1 MNNTLDE
8 LKYYCNEKNTFGALL
23 LTGPWGCGKTYLISH
38 QLCEDEKLQSTHA
51 FLKISLFGEP
61 SIESIRKKVKSEY
74 LAYKLSNGEY
84 KKLPKAF
91 GHLNSFIDFIKS
103 TGKLGSVANAV
114 LSIDPTDFIEV
125 TNQIS
130 GKEVILIF
138 DDFERSGISTVNLLG
153 CINEYCE
160 NNKIKV
166 IIVANEDKMFD
177 NTAPS
182 PEPSRMKYSDI
193 KEKIVAR
200 TIHYSPQYTEIIHNI
215 IDSFQISDTDNS
227 GYKGFLQKNEK
238 QICDM
243 FCNGEI
249 KNLRSLKCGLQD
261 FQRVYKIYSKMDY
274 MSQIADI
281 LISFLIFSLECKA
294 GNITESKSYG
304 LVLSETHIDNDFPE
318 SHHAALL
325 PASVKDWAYSGK
337 WDESQLIEEIKQKKL
352 LDSPL
357 QPKDKLRLSFLL
369 DVTEEDIK
377 AGFNDLIHEAYQGSI
392 TLNDYVL
399 LIENFAFARKIKYK
413 FPQKVNYNDLLEGV
427 RKCIQR
433 LLNSCDT
440 KNFYNAAISSENLNE
455 LSEDEASI
463 YQIIEDFRNEDVYI
477 LNANKTA
484 YLDALNKH
492 DFSKICNCENKRYKA
507 FDIVMSEAVFSHYE
521 WLPSSDRRAF
531 ISIFFETW
539 RGHLTS
545 IDLSPDTTRLG
556 LEDLLS
562 KLNQLNRTSVI
573 EKYIDQIFEEKIS
586 TLISSLPSTNSD
598 R

>member
-1 MNNTLDE
+1 MYNDNTLDE

-193 KEKIVAR
+193 K
-200 TIHYSPQYTEIIHNI
+200 
-215 IDSFQISDTDNS
+215 
-227 GYKGFLQKNEK
+227 
-238 QICDM
+238 
-243 FCNGEI
+243 
-249 KNLRSLKCGLQD
+249 
-261 FQRVYKIYSKMDY
+261 
-274 MSQIADI
+274 
-281 LISFLIFSLECKA
+281 
-294 GNITESKSYG
+294 
-304 LVLSETHIDNDFPE
+304 
-318 SHHAALL
+318 
-325 PASVKDWAYSGK
+325 
-337 WDESQLIEEIKQKKL
+337 KKL
-352 LDSPL
+352 LL
-357 QPKDKLRLSFLL
+357 VQF
-369 DVTEEDIK
+369 TI
-377 AGFNDLIHEAYQGSI
+377 
-392 TLNDYVL
+392 
-399 LIENFAFARKIKYK
+399 
-413 FPQKVNYNDLLEGV
+413 
-427 RKCIQR
+427 
-433 LLNSCDT
+433 
-440 KNFYNAAISSENLNE
+440 
-455 LSEDEASI
+455 
-463 YQIIEDFRNEDVYI
+463 
-477 LNANKTA
+477 
-484 YLDALNKH
+484 ALNIQK
-492 DFSKICNCENKRYKA
+492 S
-507 FDIVMSEAVFSHYE
+507 
-521 WLPSSDRRAF
+521 
-531 ISIFFETW
+531 
-539 RGHLTS
+539 
-545 IDLSPDTTRLG
+545 
-556 LEDLLS
+556 
-562 KLNQLNRTSVI
+562 
-573 EKYIDQIFEEKIS
+573 YII
-586 TLISSLPSTNSD
+586 L
-598 R
+598 